1 MLYEKLKA
9 LKMSKNL
16 TIQEI
21 SEKSGVPSGTVSR
34 IFSGQTDNP
43 SFQNICDIVIAMG
56 GSLDELAGIKNTEST
71 DHTNADTHAILMQMC
86 RERIEDKEREI
97 KKWTRIIRILSI
109 AFISLVIIIIAL
121 LIYDVASPGMGY
133 IRY

>member
-21 SEKSGVPSGTVSR
+21 SEKSGVPSSTVSR

-43 SFQNICDIVIAMG
+43 SFQNICDIVIAME
-56 GSLDELAGIKNTEST
+56 GSLDELVGIKSYESA
-71 DHTNADTHAILMQMC
+71 DKTNADTHAVLMQMC

>member
-21 SEKSGVPSGTVSR
+21 SEKSGVPSSTVSR

-71 DHTNADTHAILMQMC
+71 YHTNADTHAILMQMC

>member
-1 MLYEKLKA
+1 MLYEKLKT

-21 SEKSGVPSGTVSR
+21 SEKSGVPSSTVSR

-56 GSLDELAGIKNTEST
+56 GSLDELAGIKNTESA

-109 AFISLVIIIIAL
+109 AFISLVIVIIAL

>member
-21 SEKSGVPSGTVSR
+21 SEKSGVPSSTVSR

-56 GSLDELAGIKNTEST
+56 GSLDELAGI
-71 DHTNADTHAILMQMC
+71 
-86 RERIEDKEREI
+86 
-97 KKWTRIIRILSI
+97 
-109 AFISLVIIIIAL
+109 
-121 LIYDVASPGMGY
+121 
-133 IRY
+133 